1 MHRVSV
7 TSVCVGVGLALLPS
21 ICARVS
27 GEWLGSMRS
36 NHHVCSQR
44 FPRRISALVWGSR
57 YRHWDGWGGR
67 SVLGEVLRP
76 EICWGA
82 YMEKKMVRMVS
93 HGMALGLG
101 LLNRLVLPPLKRKIP
116 TADD

>member
-1 MHRVSV
+1 M
-7 TSVCVGVGLALLPS
+7 
-21 ICARVS
+21 
-27 GEWLGSMRS
+27 
-36 NHHVCSQR
+36 
-44 FPRRISALVWGSR
+44 
-57 YRHWDGWGGR
+57 
-67 SVLGEVLRP
+67 LGEVLRP

-82 YMEKKMVRMVS
+82 YTEKKMVRMVS